1 MGFLYLHQVNKSFQ
15 LKYSVFLT
23 NEGHLKIQA
32 LFNILFKKIF
42 PKCLSYPLLLTFRF
56 LLIGSL
62 NCNKESKTVILV
74 MVKRQVYHTVLIGL
88 ITFDEILH
96 IENTVDSMNNVD
108 NIVFSFQMVLSKYL
122 YVQST
127 LSFIYLNLQILKNSE
142 RIFPGE
148 NVTI

>member
-1 MGFLYLHQVNKSFQ
+1 MY
-15 LKYSVFLT
+15 
-23 NEGHLKIQA
+23 
-32 LFNILFKKIF
+32 
-42 PKCLSYPLLLTFRF
+42 R
-56 LLIGSL
+56 
-62 NCNKESKTVILV
+62 
-74 MVKRQVYHTVLIGL
+74 TVLIGL

-122 YVQST
+122 HVQST

-142 RIFPGE
+142 HIFPGK